1 MSGTFDKVIVLMP
14 AYNAERTLEKTFRD
28 IPEGCVDEVLLTDD
42 CSSDR
47 TVEIARSLGRARSSI
62 TPR

>member
-1 MSGTFDKVIVLMP
+1 MSRTFDKVIVVMP

-42 CSSDR
+42 S
-47 TVEIARSLGRARSSI
+47 
-62 TPR
+62 